1 VRQPDGPG
9 YKSPPDVKSFML
21 PGRKNYHAGR
31 DTTHD
36 VGTKTGSTAQK
47 IVTRD
52 GEAWKATFKLN
63 GQTKTLKFVVD
74 FRWGIFQEVWLSE
87 LAGAKSSATNAKGN
101 ESTTRAEMEAMKV
114 RDIKARL
121 EVKGLGTKGKKS
133 TLVDRLLAATGG

>member
-1 VRQPDGPG
+1 MSN
-9 YKSPPDVKSFML
+9 KIL
-21 PGRKNYHAGR
+21 C
-31 DTTHD
+31 
-36 VGTKTGSTAQK
+36 KTGSTAQK

-101 ESTTRAEMEAMKV
+101 KYTTRAEMEAMKV

-121 EVKGLGTKGKKS
+121 EVKGIGTKGKKS